1 MYWEEI
7 YLIPVLPELSTL
19 SDASCSMV
27 GTTNPSSINASI
39 SISLYGKKNNEGP
52 YLCYLNY
59 VILVEY
65 NLMQFV
71 DLTITAIP
79 INVLTDLD
87 SSAKCLIWARIQLMS
102 AEGAGHKLFGLSS
115 SRNPSNVYT
124 TKEHSNDDQAHNSC
138 SGTECIDHR
147 IEKRSIVYDCFEPYC
162 VTTETHTCHLFIVP
176 TLPLNTT

>member
-1 MYWEEI
+1 
-7 YLIPVLPELSTL
+7 
-19 SDASCSMV
+19 MV
-27 GTTNPSSINASI
+27 GTMNPSSINASI

-52 YLCYLNY
+52 ELCFLNY

-102 AEGAGHKLFGLSS
+102 AEGSGHKLACLSS
-115 SRNPSNVYT
+115 SRNPSNV
-124 TKEHSNDDQAHNSC
+124 
-138 SGTECIDHR
+138 
-147 IEKRSIVYDCFEPYC
+147 
-162 VTTETHTCHLFIVP
+162 
-176 TLPLNTT
+176 